1 MRRHF
6 QHLARVGQGEH
17 GDIAQQA
24 QFGRQRIDFA
34 RLHGWQLQADAMAAG
49 MADGGF
55 FRRMEGRRDGRER
68 SHGHVLRERLQHH
81 AHIGHGILVDGA
93 AQAVAVELHLE
104 DILGRQKGVDVFR
117 RQRHLALT
125 DAVEQRLE
133 DMRHLAHVGE
143 AERRCAT
150 LDRMGG
156 TEDGIQVFGVG
167 RRNINGQ
174 QQPFLFSQQFFGLI
188 EKDLKKLANID
199 GHRVTP
205 SIASLHC
212 AAGISRSPS

>member
-1 MRRHF
+1 
-6 QHLARVGQGEH
+6 
-17 GDIAQQA
+17 
-24 QFGRQRIDFA
+24 
-34 RLHGWQLQADAMAAG
+34 MAAG
-49 MADGGF
+49 MADGGL

-68 SHGHVLRERLQHH
+68 GHGHVLRERLQHH

-93 AQAVAVELHLE
+93 AQAMAVELHLE
-104 DILGRQKGVDVFR
+104 DILGRQEGVDVFR
-117 RQRHLALT
+117 RQGHLALT

-133 DMRHLAHVGE
+133 DVRHLAHVGE
-143 AERRCAT
+143 AERRCAA

-156 TEDGIQVFGVG
+156 AENGIQVFGVG
-167 RRNINGQ
+167 RRNIDGQ
-174 QQPFLFSQQFFGLI
+174 QQPFFFSQQFFGLI

-205 SIASLHC
+205 SIASLCC